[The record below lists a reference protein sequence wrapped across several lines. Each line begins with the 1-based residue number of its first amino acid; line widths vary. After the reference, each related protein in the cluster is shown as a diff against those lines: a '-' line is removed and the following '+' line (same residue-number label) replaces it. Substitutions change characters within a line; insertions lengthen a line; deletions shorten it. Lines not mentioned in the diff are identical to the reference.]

1 VVIARQVEEKGLG
14 STFLSKSHA
23 ASWQTFSRYPRRGK
37 PFASISETADHTIKL
52 ETAMNPT
59 TETLSAQA
67 VQLPPEE
74 RMALVERILDSLD
87 EPDASLD
94 ALWAKEADDRLA
106 AYRRGEIRAVALS
119 DVVAKYQVTKKPE

>member
-1 VVIARQVEEKGLG
+1 
-14 STFLSKSHA
+14 
-23 ASWQTFSRYPRRGK
+23 
-37 PFASISETADHTIKL
+37 
-52 ETAMNPT
+52 MNLT

-94 ALWAKEADDRLA
+94 ALWANEADDRLA

-119 DVVAKYQVTKKPE
+119 DVIAKYQVTKTHE

>member
-1 VVIARQVEEKGLG
+1 
-14 STFLSKSHA
+14 
-23 ASWQTFSRYPRRGK
+23 
-37 PFASISETADHTIKL
+37 
-52 ETAMNPT
+52 MNPT
-59 TETLSAQA
+59 AETLSAQA

-74 RMALVERILDSLD
+74 RVALVERILDSLD

-94 ALWAKEADDRLA
+94 ALWAKETDDRLA

>member
-1 VVIARQVEEKGLG
+1 
-14 STFLSKSHA
+14 
-23 ASWQTFSRYPRRGK
+23 
-37 PFASISETADHTIKL
+37 
-52 ETAMNPT
+52 MNPT
-59 TETLSAQA
+59 AETLSAQA

-87 EPDASLD
+87 EPDATLD

-119 DVVAKYQVTKKPE
+119 EVVAKYQVTKKTA